1 MICPKCNA
9 QNKDDAVF
17 CVNCGAKFMPT
28 EAAFQQQNTVE
39 NVPAAVQQH
48 NSVDSAPAPVQ
59 NPPAKAPSNGLSI
72 AALVCG
78 LIGIV
83 GSFIPVVKYGT
94 LALAILGIIFGVL
107 GRKKAV
113 ASGSSSTG
121 LATAGLVL
129 GIIGTAFSAVGVI
142 CALACIGAA
151 DAAVNAGADAA
162 KDAFKSFEEAATSAI
177 NEIGNAAKDSANE
190 VASYA
195 NEAATSFAN
204 EYASAVEDAAN
215 SYAQAAEEAGNAY
228 ADAANDFMNS
238 IFG

>member
-1 MICPKCNA
+1 MICPKCNSE
-9 QNKDDAVF
+9 NKDDARF
-17 CVNCGAKFMPT
+17 CVNCGESLAPQMPET
-28 EAAFQQQNTVE
+28 QPEPQILPSPANANVSPQNVE
-39 NVPAAVQQH
+39 TPMQA
-48 NSVDSAPAPVQ
+48 APV
-59 NPPAKAPSNGLSI
+59 KVPSNGLSV

-78 LIGIV
+78 VIGIV
-83 GSFIPVVKYGT
+83 GSFIPIVKYGT
-94 LALAILGIIFGVL
+94 LVLAILGIVFGVL

-113 ASGSSSTG
+113 SSGSSSTG

-162 KDAFKSFEEAATSAI
+162 KDAINSYGEAVTSAI
-177 NEIGNAAKDSANE
+177 NEIGNAAKDTANE
-190 VASYA
+190 IAGYA

-215 SYAQAAEEAGNAY
+215 AYAEAVEEAGNAY
-228 ADAANDFMNS
+228 AEAANDFVNS